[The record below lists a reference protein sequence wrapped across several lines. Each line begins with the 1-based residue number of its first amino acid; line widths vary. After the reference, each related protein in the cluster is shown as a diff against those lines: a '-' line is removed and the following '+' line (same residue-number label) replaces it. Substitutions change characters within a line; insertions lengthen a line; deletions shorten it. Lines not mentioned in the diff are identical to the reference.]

1 VSARRSEAA
10 AKTLPLFQPAPAAP
24 HDFEL
29 RLIDPDRNMRR
40 FWGCTEARTHPH
52 GGFAL
57 ESVWG
62 RIGSPMRRR
71 IEVFPSREALLGRR
85 DKMIRRKEAR
95 GYSLG
100 EGLIFHTLADG
111 RLVTVPG
118 EVRALRETRTEPP
131 QVPPA

>member
-1 VSARRSEAA
+1 MTMVARRDAR
-10 AKTLPLFQPAPAAP
+10 TLPLFVMPPPAP

-29 RLIDPDRNMRR
+29 RLIDPMRNMRR

-52 GGFAL
+52 AGFAL
-57 ESVWG
+57 EIEWG

-71 IEVFPSREALLGRR
+71 IEVFPSREELLRRR
-85 DKMIRRKEAR
+85 DAMIRRKEQH

-118 EVRALRETRTEPP
+118 EVRALR
-131 QVPPA
+131 A

>member
-1 VSARRSEAA
+1 MSASRRIGGAA
-10 AKTLPLFQPAPAAP
+10 AKTLPLFPPTPAAP

-29 RLIDPDRNMRR
+29 RLIDPARNMRR

-57 ESVWG
+57 EIEWG

-71 IEVFPSREALLGRR
+71 IEVFRTRDELLRRR
-85 DKMIRRKEAR
+85 DRMLRRKEAR
-95 GYSLG
+95 GYTLG
-100 EGLIFHTLADG
+100 EGVIFHTLPDG

-118 EVRALRETRTEPP
+118 EVRALKTALPQAPRE
-131 QVPPA
+131 